1 MENKPNGKGTLGQKY
16 MPSLTPLS
24 VQRAIRLAG
33 IVSAIGCA
41 IFFVSFGALAV
52 AVSFQ
57 PHWSGVQPWL
67 AILGVVL
74 ALALMFAGVYFAKKL
89 LFAPL
94 SEIAERVPIAACV
107 VAYSAGCGVLFTPAI
122 RDLAR
127 GKVYLD
133 FGRTVAPFLIAWIT
147 YRFLKSYIEPY
158 FSKKKT

>member
-1 MENKPNGKGTLGQKY
+1 
-16 MPSLTPLS
+16 MPSLPPLS
-24 VQRAIRLAG
+24 VQRTIRVAG
-33 IVSAIGCA
+33 ILSAIGCA
-41 IFFVSFGALAV
+41 LFFLSLGALAV
-52 AVSFQ
+52 AVCFQ
-57 PHWSGVQPWL
+57 PHWSAVQPWF

-74 ALALMFAGVYFAKKL
+74 VLGLAFAGFYVARRL

-107 VAYSAGCGVLFTPAI
+107 VAYSAACGVLFTPAI

-127 GKVYLD
+127 GNVYLD

-147 YRFLKSYIEPY
+147 YRLLKVYIEPY